1 MKYSEVLARLQ
12 NLTGLIPSQSQ
23 LCDITGVKQSAMSNR
38 AKENSAFKQSDIQKL
53 NDFYGINLYT
63 NTLENNHKN
72 IKNDVCITPQ
82 SDKVLI
88 DYYPDVLVSCGN
100 GIYFLGETKE
110 QMTVPKKLIKGYSDS
125 YKYVIV
131 TAFSD
136 SMQPEIKPND
146 LLIVRMIEMEN
157 IIDNHI
163 YIFCH
168 DEKLYCKYLSDNV
181 GQVII
186 KSANH
191 EYPTRYLEKEQ
202 LEDFRLVGE
211 VCGCFRKF
219 NE

>member
-1 MKYSEVLARLQ
+1 MKYNEVLACLQ
-12 NLTGLIPSQSQ
+12 NLTKEKPTQQALADV
-23 LCDITGVKQSAMSNR
+23 LGVGQTAIAGR
-38 AKENSAFKQSDIQKL
+38 ARRNTEFSDDEIKM
-53 NDFYGINLYT
+53 
-63 NTLENNHKN
+63 LEKSFNV
-72 IKNDVCITPQ
+72 IFPLPD
-82 SDKVLI
+82 SDKIKI

-211 VCGCFRKF
+211 VCGIFR
-219 NE
+219 NVA